1 MKRLLIAVG
10 LGLFV
15 LSPAA
20 RADDAPPL
28 AVCGLTSAPLLA
40 ASDGNV
46 LIGCSGGVSDAFGN
60 QLAEV
65 LNRILQNRLDPQ
77 MVLAKLDEIDRVPD
91 DGLPRV
97 VDDGQRQ
104 AIVQSLVG
112 KQSEQIAITAHLAV
126 DDSAEF
132 AKGIAAPLVM
142 AGWQIEGHQIRRA
155 ASRAL
160 DGVHGVA
167 IVVRNRDAAPPKAMQ
182 LRSALSAAHIG
193 SQFVSDPNLAPD
205 ATVLW
210 IGRRPVFMQVEAGK
224 P

>member
-20 RADDAPPL
+20 RADDAPG
-28 AVCGLTSAPLLA
+28 AVCGLTSAPFLSS
-40 ASDGNV
+40 SDGNV
-46 LIGCSGGVSDAFGN
+46 LIGCSGGVSEAAGN
-60 QLAEV
+60 QLAEI
-65 LNRILQNRLDPQ
+65 LTRILQKRLDPQ
-77 MVLAKLDEIDRVPD
+77 LVLVKLEEVDRVT
-91 DGLPRV
+91 DGVARI

-112 KQSEQIAITAHLAV
+112 RPAEQIAITAHLAV
-126 DDSAEF
+126 DDAAEF
-132 AKGIAAPLVM
+132 AKGIAAPLTM

-167 IVVRNRDAAPPKAMQ
+167 IVVRNRDAAPPKALQ
-182 LRSALSAAHIG
+182 LKNALSAAQIG
-193 SQFVSDPNLAPD
+193 SQLVSDPNLPAD
-205 ATVLW
+205 AATLW
-210 IGRRPVFMQVEAGK
+210 IGRRPVLTQN
-224 P
+224 